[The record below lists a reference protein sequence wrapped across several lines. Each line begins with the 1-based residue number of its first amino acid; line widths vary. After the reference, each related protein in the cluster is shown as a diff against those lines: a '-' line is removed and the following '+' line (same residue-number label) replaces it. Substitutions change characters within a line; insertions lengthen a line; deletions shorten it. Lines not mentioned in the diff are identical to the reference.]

1 MSNFQSIRI
10 IPRLDVKNENVI
22 KSINLEGLRVVGNP
36 SDLAHKYYVQGAD
49 ELLYV
54 DVVASL
60 YGRNSLT
67 EVLKRTSNNIFIPL
81 TVGGGIRCLKD
92 INELLLAGAD
102 RVLINTQA
110 IKTPNF
116 IYEAA
121 KEFGSSTIVVGVE
134 TYKFDDNNYYA
145 LTDNGRQT
153 TGVNIE
159 EWVSEIYNLG
169 AGEISV
175 TSISNEG
182 VGDGYDSEL
191 LNRINKLL
199 PIPIIFHGGGGNKTH
214 IEAVLTNSNAP
225 NALAISSLFHYDIIK
240 NHFNSDKMKS
250 YSPNK
255 IQSIG
260 VNELKIFL
268 NSKGIK
274 VRT

>member
-1 MSNFQSIRI
+1 MNNIRI
-10 IPRLDVKNENVI
+10 IPRLDIKGPNLVKGI
-22 KSINLEGLRVVGNP
+22 QMEGLRLIGDP
-36 SDLAHKYYVQGAD
+36 SFFANHYYQNGAD
-49 ELLYV
+49 ELIYV

-67 EVLKRTSNNIFIPL
+67 EVLKRTSSNIFIPL

-153 TGVNIE
+153 TGVNVE

-182 VGDGYDSEL
+182 VGDGYDLEL

-214 IEAVLTNSNAP
+214 IEAVLTNSKAP

-240 NHFNSDKMKS
+240 NHFKSDKMKL

-274 VRT
+274 VRI